1 MKVVF
6 DTNVIVSGLL
16 WQGLPNKLLKLVKQ
30 EKLQFCISP
39 SLLKEL
45 SRVLNDPKFSP
56 RIVHL
61 NTSVEE
67 LITGLLELL
76 TIFPDEKIEPVVKD
90 DPDDDKVLSCASTS
104 GAKYIIT
111 GDPHL
116 LELESWSNISILSP
130 RQFWNHINESK

>member
-1 MKVVF
+1 MKVVL

-16 WQGLPNKLLKLVKQ
+16 WQGLPNELLKLVKQ
-30 EKLQFCISP
+30 GKLQFCITL

-45 SRVLNDPKFSP
+45 SKVLNNPKFSP
-56 RIVHL
+56 RIVRL

-76 TIFPDEKIEPVVKD
+76 TMFPDEKIAPVVKD
-90 DPDDDKVLSCASTS
+90 DPDDDNVLSCALIS

-116 LELESWSNISILSP
+116 LELENWSNISILSP
-130 RQFWNHINESK
+130 RQFIDCIKI

>member
-16 WQGLPNKLLKLVKQ
+16 WQGLPHKLLKLVKQ
-30 EKLQFCISP
+30 GKIQFCITP

-45 SRVLNDPKFSP
+45 SKVLNDPKFSP
-56 RIVHL
+56 RIVRL
-61 NTSVEE
+61 KTSVEE

-76 TIFPDEKIEPVVKD
+76 TIFPDEKIDPVVKN

-104 GAKYIIT
+104 GAEYIIT

-116 LELESWSNISILSP
+116 LKLKSWSNILILSP
-130 RQFWNHINESK
+130 RQFWDRIKNP